1 MSEQKPTI
9 IYTKTDEAPA
19 LATYSLLPIIKVFSE
34 ASNINVEARDI
45 SLSSR
50 IIANFPDFLSD
61 EQKQTDDLLELGE
74 LTQDPMANIIKLP
87 NISASVPQIKA
98 AVKELQEKGYPLPEY
113 PEEPANEQEQE
124 IKARYDKVKGSAV
137 NPVLREGNSDRRA
150 PASVKNYARNN
161 PHPMGAWSADS
172 KSHVVSMQSGDFF
185 ESEQSTTVD
194 APTIVRIRHL
204 TLDNTETVLRE
215 GIALKAGEVIDA
227 SCMNRNALCE
237 FLTEVI
243 DDAKAQG
250 VLMSLH
256 LKATMMKV
264 SDPIIFGHAVT
275 IYYRDVFKK
284 HAEKFELLGVDPNNG
299 IGDVYTKIGN
309 LPENESA
316 EIKAD
321 IQACYSN
328 RPEMAM
334 VDSDRGITNLH
345 VPSDVIIDASMPA
358 ALRSSGQMWGPD
370 GQLHDIKAIIPDRC
384 YAGVYQE
391 AIDFC
396 KANGA
401 FDPASMGSVANVG
414 LMAQKAEEYGS
425 HDKTFEV
432 PANGT
437 IRVEDA
443 DGNTLLVHQVEQ
455 GDIWRMCQV
464 KDEPIQDWIKL
475 AVARAQLTN
484 TPAVFWLNEDRAH
497 DVELIKKVNKYLP
510 NYDTSS
516 LEINIMAPAEATHFS
531 LERVKEGKDTIS
543 VTGNVL
549 RDYLTDLFPILEL
562 GTSAK
567 MLSIVPLM
575 NGGGLFETGAGG
587 SAPKHVQQ
595 FEGENHLRWDS
606 LGEFMALTA
615 SLGHLAEVTG
625 NERAQVL
632 SNSLDRA
639 IGELLGNNKSPS
651 RRVNELDNRGSHFYL
666 AMYWA
671 QALAEQSIFEDLQE
685 RFKSA
690 LAELVAN
697 EEKIVEQLNA
707 VQGVPMDIGGYY
719 KPNPVLAAAAM
730 RPSVIFN
737 DILENI

>member
-9 IYTKTDEAPA
+9 IYTYTDEAPA

-34 ASNINVEARDI
+34 ACNINVEIRDI

-61 EQKQTDDLLELGE
+61 EQKQSDDLLELGE

-98 AVKELQEKGYPLPEY
+98 VVKELQKKGYPLPEY

-161 PHPMGAWSADS
+161 PHPMGAWSVDS

-237 FLTEVI
+237 FLKEVI
-243 DDAKAQG
+243 DDAKPQG

-264 SDPIIFGHAVT
+264 SDPIIFGHAVAV
-275 IYYRDVFKK
+275 YYRDVFKK

-299 IGDVYTKIGN
+299 IGDVYTKIDN
-309 LPENESA
+309 LPENERA
-316 EIKAD
+316 EIEAD

-370 GQLHDIKAIIPDRC
+370 GKLHDIQAIIPDRC

-391 AIDFC
+391 VIDFC

-401 FDPASMGSVANVG
+401 FDPASMGSVSNVG

-484 TPAVFWLNEDRAH
+484 TPAVFWLNEERAH

-516 LEINIMAPAEATHFS
+516 LEINIMAPAEATRFS

-615 SLGHLAEVTG
+615 SLEHLAEVTG
-625 NERAQVL
+625 YERAQVL

-639 IGELLGNNKSPS
+639 IGKLLGNNKSPS
-651 RRVNELDNRGSHFYL
+651 RKVNELDNRGSHFYL

-671 QALAEQSIFEDLQE
+671 QALAEQSIIEELQE
-685 RFKSA
+685 RFKPA
-690 LAELVAN
+690 LVRLMAN
-697 EEKIVEQLNA
+697 EEKIVKQLNA

-730 RPSVIFN
+730 RPSVTFN
-737 DILENI
+737 EIMENI